1 VSATDNL
8 DGYAPVSIM
17 FDTSLGWQFV
27 SQNPQSAGQILAYMP
42 VVLQAAL
49 GLTADQVMT
58 FALQVW
64 EPSTYTGPSDAD
76 QLRTVY
82 IGYIPEGQVETL
94 AQQIKALQ
102 SPFYTA
108 TSGIPFSIAQHVDA
122 SFAVNAVANPIGN
135 NGAGG
140 GSSGD
145 GSGQTSS
152 ASGSNNARLDA
163 IIGVCSALGGIT
175 LLIIAWLAYRNY
187 KQRQELAHRRLSD
200 PPQLDQSPAPG
211 QDFDRDSVGGNRRRS
226 FYFAEDSLRGFAEH
240 STVQDD
246 RGVGPSSSLMR
257 ERRPIVPGTIST
269 PILRDNTLN
278 W

>member
-1 VSATDNL
+1 MD
-8 DGYAPVSIM
+8 I
-17 FDTSLGWQFV
+17 
-27 SQNPQSAGQILAYMP
+27 
-42 VVLQAAL
+42 
-49 GLTADQVMT
+49 
-58 FALQVW
+58 
-64 EPSTYTGPSDAD
+64 
-76 QLRTVY
+76 
-82 IGYIPEGQVETL
+82 L

-108 TSGIPFSIAQHVDA
+108 TSGIPASIAAHVDA
-122 SFAVNAVANPIGN
+122 SFAVNAVADPI
-135 NGAGG
+135 AGTG
-140 GSSGD
+140 SGSGSGSSGD
-145 GSGQTSS
+145 GQATS
-152 ASGSNNARLDA
+152 ASGSSNARLDA

-226 FYFAEDSLRGFAEH
+226 FYFAEDSLRGYAEQPAP
-240 STVQDD
+240 QDD

>member
-1 VSATDNL
+1 
-8 DGYAPVSIM
+8 M

-27 SQNPQSAGQILAYMP
+27 SQNTQSAGQLLAYVP
-42 VVLQAAL
+42 TILQAAL
-49 GLTADQVMT
+49 GLTPDQVKT

-64 EPSTYTGPSDAD
+64 EPSTYTGPQDAA

-82 IGYIPEGQVETL
+82 IGYIPVAQVDIL

-108 TSGIPFSIAQHVDA
+108 TTGIPASIAAHVDA
-122 SFAVNAVANPIGN
+122 SFAVDAVANPISSTGSDN
-135 NGAGG
+135 
-140 GSSGD
+140 GSSTGD
-145 GSGQTSS
+145 ATTNS
-152 ASGSNNARLDA
+152 ASGSSNARLDA

-200 PPQLDQSPAPG
+200 PPPMDQSPAPG

-226 FYFAEDSLRGFAEH
+226 FYFAEDSLRGYAEQPAP
-240 STVQDD
+240 QDD
-246 RGVGPSSSLMR
+246 RGVGASSGMMR

>member
-1 VSATDNL
+1 
-8 DGYAPVSIM
+8 M
-17 FDTSLGWQFV
+17 KQFV
-27 SQNPQSAGQILAYMP
+27 LIRVSFC
-42 VVLQAAL
+42 V
-49 GLTADQVMT
+49 ADQVKT

-64 EPSTYTGPSDAD
+64 EPSTYTGPQDAD

-82 IGYIPEGQVETL
+82 IGYIPEDQVEIL

-108 TSGIPFSIAQHVDA
+108 TSGIPASIAQHVDA
-122 SFAVNAVANPIGN
+122 SFAVNAVANPIAP
-135 NGAGG
+135 NGSGG
-140 GSSGD
+140 GSDG
-145 GSGQTSS
+145 GSGQTTS
-152 ASGSNNARLDA
+152 ASGSSNARLDA

-200 PPQLDQSPAPG
+200 PPALDQSPAPG
-211 QDFDRDSVGGNRRRS
+211 QNFDRDSVGGNRRRS
-226 FYFAEDSLRGFAEH
+226 FYFAEDSLRGYEERSAAA
-240 STVQDD
+240 DD
-246 RGVGPSSSLMR
+246 RGVGPSSSIMR